1 MAKKKANH
9 ADAAHKRTTKTM
21 GIQGARVRE
30 ARVMRGWTRFELAR
44 RSNIQ
49 PSALSGVELGH
60 KDMNGSSIVALAKAL
75 DVSADFLLGLSS
87 ESSRK

>member
-1 MAKKKANH
+1 MAKKKTTT
-9 ADAAHKRTTKTM
+9 ADASPKKAPKNA
-21 GIQGARVRE
+21 GIRGDRVRE
-30 ARVMRGWTRFELAR
+30 ARAMRGWTRFELAK

-60 KDMNGSSIVALAKAL
+60 KDMNGSSIVALSRAL
-75 DVSADFLLGLSS
+75 DVSADYLLGLSP